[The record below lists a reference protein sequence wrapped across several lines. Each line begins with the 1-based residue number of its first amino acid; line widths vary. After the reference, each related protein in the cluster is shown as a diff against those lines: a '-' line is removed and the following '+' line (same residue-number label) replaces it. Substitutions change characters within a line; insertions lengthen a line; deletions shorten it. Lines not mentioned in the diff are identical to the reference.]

1 MWHRPNTSTST
12 AERTL
17 TVEAIT
23 KFGGVY
29 QVMWHDDGK
38 KRKILVVIDR
48 WTLADQTVR
57 DAVADSYPAD
67 DCPHVVVPMNAWR

>member
-1 MWHRPNTSTST
+1 MRHRPDTSAST
-12 AERTL
+12 TTRTL

-29 QVMWHDDGK
+29 QVMWHDAGK

-48 WTLADQTVR
+48 WSVADQTVQ
-57 DAVADSYPAD
+57 DAVAESYPAD
-67 DCPHVVVPMNAWR
+67 DRPRVVVPMNAWR

>member
-1 MWHRPNTSTST
+1 
-12 AERTL
+12 
-17 TVEAIT
+17 
-23 KFGGVY
+23 
-29 QVMWHDDGK
+29 
-38 KRKILVVIDR
+38 VVIDR